1 VTSISDQT
9 ASDSSKGSPL
19 QGLSLTRTIRGML
32 RRGVAVIACVLAV
45 AGVAAAADAPRT
57 IEGNGVSLHVPA
69 DWVRVLRAD
78 AGSVADP
85 HTYLVAGTSGVRPIE
100 TDCLASSYRVPADG
114 AAVVVIGWKRKL
126 STHYV
131 GGRENLFARELE
143 RGYFD
148 CFPGRGV
155 AAQID
160 LEGRTYQVNVLV
172 GDHADRSTVIDA
184 LAAARSLAASG

>member
-1 VTSISDQT
+1 
-9 ASDSSKGSPL
+9 
-19 QGLSLTRTIRGML
+19 ML

-45 AGVAAAADAPRT
+45 AGVAAAADALRT
-57 IEGNGVSLHVPA
+57 IEGNGVALHVPG
-69 DWVRVLRAD
+69 DWVRVPRAD
-78 AGSVADP
+78 AGSLADP
-85 HTYLVAGTSGVRPIE
+85 HTYLVTGTQGVRPIE

-148 CFPGRGV
+148 CFAGRGI

-160 LEGRTYQVNVLV
+160 LDGRTYQVNVLV
-172 GDHADRSTVIDA
+172 GDRAERATMLDA
-184 LAAARSLAASG
+184 IAAARSFSVSG

>member
-1 VTSISDQT
+1 
-9 ASDSSKGSPL
+9 
-19 QGLSLTRTIRGML
+19 ML
-32 RRGVAVIACVLAV
+32 RRTVAVIGCALALVGVAV
-45 AGVAAAADAPRT
+45 AADSLRT
-57 IEGNGVSLHVPA
+57 IEGNGVSMRVPA

-78 AGSVADP
+78 AGSLADP
-85 HTYLVAGTSGVRPIE
+85 HTHLVAGTQGVRPID

-172 GDHADRSTVIDA
+172 GDRADRSTVVDA
-184 LAAARSLAASG
+184 LAAARSLAVPG

>member
-1 VTSISDQT
+1 
-9 ASDSSKGSPL
+9 
-19 QGLSLTRTIRGML
+19 ML
-32 RRGVAVIACVLAV
+32 KNALALIACFFAV
-45 AGVAAAADAPRT
+45 AGVAAAADALRT

-69 DWVRVLRAD
+69 DWVRVPRAD
-78 AGSVADP
+78 AGSLADP
-85 HTYLVAGTSGVRPIE
+85 HTYLVVGTQGVRPID

-148 CFPGRGV
+148 CFAGRGI

-160 LEGRTYQVNVLV
+160 IDGHTYQVNVLV
-172 GDHADRSTVIDA
+172 GDRADRGTILDA
-184 LAAARSLAASG
+184 LAAARSLGVSS

>member
-1 VTSISDQT
+1 
-9 ASDSSKGSPL
+9 
-19 QGLSLTRTIRGML
+19 ML
-32 RRGVAVIACVLAV
+32 RCVLAVIACFLAV
-45 AGVAAAADAPRT
+45 AGVAGASDALRT
-57 IEGNGVSLHVPA
+57 IEGNGVSLRVPA
-69 DWVRVLRAD
+69 DWIRVSRAD
-78 AGSVADP
+78 AGSLADP
-85 HTYLVAGTSGVRPIE
+85 HTHLVAGTQGVRPIE

-148 CFPGRGV
+148 CFAGRGV

-160 LEGRTYQVNVLV
+160 LDGRTYQVNVLV
-172 GDHADRSTVIDA
+172 GDRAERATMLDA
-184 LAAARSLAASG
+184 LAAARSLAVSG

>member
-1 VTSISDQT
+1 
-9 ASDSSKGSPL
+9 
-19 QGLSLTRTIRGML
+19 ML
-32 RRGVAVIACVLAV
+32 RRSVAVIVCVLAL
-45 AGVAAAADAPRT
+45 AGVAAAADALRT
-57 IEGNGVSLHVPA
+57 IDGNGVSLHVPA

-78 AGSVADP
+78 AGSLADP
-85 HTYLVAGTSGVRPIE
+85 HTYLVAGTQGVRPIE

-114 AAVVVIGWKRKL
+114 AAVVVIGWRRKL

-148 CFPGRGV
+148 CFAGRGV

-160 LEGRTYQVNVLV
+160 LDGRTYQVNVLL
-172 GDHADRSTVIDA
+172 GDRADRATMLDA
-184 LAAARSLAASG
+184 LAAARSLAVSG